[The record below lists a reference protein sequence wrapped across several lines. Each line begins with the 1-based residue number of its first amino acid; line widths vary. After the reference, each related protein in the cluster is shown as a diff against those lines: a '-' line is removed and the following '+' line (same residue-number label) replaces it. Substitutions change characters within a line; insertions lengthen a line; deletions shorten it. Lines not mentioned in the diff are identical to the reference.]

1 MLPVELPE
9 LDDFR
14 PAALDP
20 DDADSDP
27 EPPLARAE
35 AWMNVELDLGDGPKR
50 YRRETNT
57 MPQWAGSCWYFLRY
71 LDPTN
76 ETAMVDP
83 AVERYW
89 MQPGGVDL
97 YVGGVEHAVLHLLYA
112 RFWHKVLFDVG
123 HVSTP
128 EPFHRL
134 YNQGY
139 IQAPLYR
146 DERGIPVEADAVVE
160 QDGTWT
166 YEGKPVTREL
176 GKMGKSLKN
185 VVTPD
190 DMYRDYGA
198 DTLRLYEMFTGPLD
212 ASRPW
217 STTDVIGVHRFL
229 QRAWR
234 NFVDEDTGDVR
245 VVDRPADDDLR
256 RLLHRAIAAVRD
268 DMAGLKFNTAIARLF
283 ELNNG
288 LTQVVADKGHAPAE
302 VARPFLLMLAPLT
315 PHFAEELWSRL
326 GNTESLAYEPFPEAD
341 PAYLTDDTV
350 EIPVQIKGKVRAV
363 ISVAAT
369 ASEADLEAAAR
380 AEPRIAALL
389 DGANVRKVVVVPGR
403 MVNFVTG

>member
-1 MLPVELPE
+1 
-9 LDDFR
+9 
-14 PAALDP
+14 
-20 DDADSDP
+20 
-27 EPPLARAE
+27 
-35 AWMNVELDLGDGPKR
+35 
-50 YRRETNT
+50 
-57 MPQWAGSCWYFLRY
+57 LRY

-76 ETAMVDP
+76 EVAMVDP

-112 RFWHKVLFDVG
+112 RFWHKVLFDLA

-160 QDGTWT
+160 KDGTWT
-166 YEGKPVTREL
+166 YEGNPVTREL

-217 STTDVIGVHRFL
+217 STVDVIGVHRFL

-234 NFVDEDTGDVR
+234 NFVDEENGEVR
-245 VVDRPADDDLR
+245 VADKPADDELR
-256 RLLHRAIAAVRD
+256 RLLHRTIAAVRD
-268 DMAGLKFNTAIARLF
+268 DMAELKFNTAIARLF

-315 PHFAEELWSRL
+315 PHFAEELWRRI
-326 GNTESLAYEPFPEAD
+326 GHAESLAYEPFPEAD
-341 PAYLTDDTV
+341 PAYLTEDSV
-350 EIPVQIKGKVRAV
+350 EIPVQINGKVRAV
-363 ISVAAT
+363 ISVATT
-369 ASEADLEAAAR
+369 ASEAELEAAAR
-380 AEPRIAALL
+380 AETRIAALL
-389 DGANVRKVVVVPGR
+389 DGATVRKVVVVPGR
-403 MVNFVTG
+403 MVNFVIG